1 MAFFVQRAI
10 DAVKLLLLIT
20 IGFTAKL
27 TYDLTTTSSDSEA
40 ENKYTH
46 EQKIDEKI
54 SHEQSSPRDNFEI
67 AAQSNIPDHKKSK
80 TRDQSYFDKRHL
92 FVESFTT
99 TPSSPIHNAFSDV
112 RFVATSFSPIKI
124 SVLKSIRTK
133 SHEHAVRVSGNNT
146 SNSTTNDDLNYLNDT
161 VLFAFDNYELDQAA
175 LLILQGQIEHLQ
187 KNKHLLVTVE
197 GHADELGTREYNLG
211 LGERRANRIKDHFLA
226 AGIDAVRI
234 KTISYGKERPLIEG
248 ANDYARSRNRR
259 AVTVFLMPKTV
270 RAVTLPT
277 DNATTTR
284 AKDPIGKQ
292 KTPAP
297 SIIASQPVKSPQ
309 SPFRNGRLY
318 VGAFKQLQAGG
329 KLGWDDIGSTT
340 LVTRLSDFVPDK
352 FESDGIS
359 LGYRIGN
366 FAIGVAYANY
376 RPFKL
381 KGSPATL
388 GGSDYSF
395 FEVPVKGHSY
405 FVDASMYV
413 PIRKNSIDFSLTAG
427 LGTAKLITGYA
438 GVNGTDSV
446 DKFYTNSAVKFIRYG
461 GGLDFYLSPNLILS
475 AGLIQSKFDDF
486 GITIDPAGTANVIAK
501 NMKINEVNI
510 GLKKYF

>member
-1 MAFFVQRAI
+1 MVFLLQRAI
-10 DAVKLLLLIT
+10 GAVKLLLLIT
-20 IGFTAKL
+20 ISVTAKL
-27 TYDLTTTSSDSEA
+27 TYDLTTTNYDPEA
-40 ENKYTH
+40 KNKYTY
-46 EQKIDEKI
+46 EQKINEEIFHQKGT
-54 SHEQSSPRDNFEI
+54 PLGNFEI
-67 AAQSNIPDHKKSK
+67 AEQSKVPNRGKS
-80 TRDQSYFDKRHL
+80 RVRGHGYFVKRHL
-92 FVESFTT
+92 FDESFTA
-99 TPSSPIHNAFSDV
+99 TPSSFSHSSFSDV

-124 SVLKSIRTK
+124 SVLKSISTK
-133 SHEHAVRVSGNNT
+133 SYENAVRVSGNNM
-146 SNSTTNDDLNYLNDT
+146 SNGTTNDDLPHSNDT
-161 VLFAFDNYELDQAA
+161 ILFSFDSHELDQAA
-175 LLILQGQIEHLQ
+175 LLILESQIEHLREN
-187 KNKHLLVTVE
+187 KNLLVTVE

-211 LGERRANRIKDHFLA
+211 LGERRANRVKVHFLA
-226 AGIDAVRI
+226 AGIDVARI

-248 ANDYARSRNRR
+248 STDYARSRNRR
-259 AVTVFLMPKTV
+259 AVTVFSMPKTV

-277 DNATTTR
+277 DNAATTK

-297 SIIASQPVKSPQ
+297 PIIASQPVKSPQ

-340 LVTRLSDFVPDK
+340 LVTRLSDFAPDK
-352 FESDGIS
+352 FKSDGIS

-413 PIRKNSIDFSLTAG
+413 PILKNSIDFSLTAG

-446 DKFYTNSAVKFIRYG
+446 DKFYTNSAVKFTRYG
-461 GGLDFYLSPNLILS
+461 GGLDFYLSPTLILS
-475 AGLIQSKFDDF
+475 TGLMQSKFDDF
-486 GITIDPAGTANVIAK
+486 GITIDPAGTANVTAK